1 MCYYY
6 QHDCLLVCLSLLSV
20 SQTSVD
26 DSGHKGN
33 AGQLLN
39 LRVLGV
45 LCVITLFMTQVSVK
59 VIPKSFDTCLNST

>member
-6 QHDCLLVCLSLLSV
+6 QHDCLLVCLSLLFACLSV
-20 SQTSVD
+20 KLQWMI
-26 DSGHKGN
+26 
-33 AGQLLN
+33 

-59 VIPKSFDTCLNST
+59 VIPKSFDTCLNSA